1 MTDRYSGH
9 RPQDEWHRRI
19 LALED
24 GLLPG
29 RDDSR
34 SRTDDRGRPAGPRG
48 DITSRAMAWVASG
61 LLVGAGGVGLLKAI
75 F

>member
-1 MTDRYSGH
+1 MTDRHSGQP
-9 RPQDEWHRRI
+9 PQDEWHRRV

-29 RDDSR
+29 DRHA
-34 SRTDDRGRPAGPRG
+34 RTDHWCRPAGPRG
-48 DITSRAMAWVASG
+48 GITSWGMTWVTRA
-61 LLVGAGGVGLLKAI
+61 LLVGAGVIGILAAN